1 MSGHNIPASY
11 NRNAALITTKRTNV
25 VVHPACLPSR
35 GNLRA
40 GSIRSSGEHR
50 IVTYVAP
57 SRASRKSVSARQHH
71 PFTRILHWTTFAL
84 LIVAAGSVCAREF
97 IEGPATRQLLLAIH
111 EWTGL
116 TVLALIAP
124 RLAWRAYARIGRLH
138 AKMSPRTRIPAA
150 LGHYAL
156 YAITL
161 ALPVLGWLTAN
172 AYGQTLRLFG
182 LLPLPTLIERDR
194 EFGYGLQDWHVDA
207 AWLLLTLVLG
217 HVVAALWHHYIRR
230 DNVLRSMQP
239 YVRRRDVRRP
249 RAAALVSRL
258 RTLLRRNRELAQ
270 TDPVESHAA
279 KAG

>member
-1 MSGHNIPASY
+1 
-11 NRNAALITTKRTNV
+11 
-25 VVHPACLPSR
+25 
-35 GNLRA
+35 
-40 GSIRSSGEHR
+40 
-50 IVTYVAP
+50 
-57 SRASRKSVSARQHH
+57 
-71 PFTRILHWTTFAL
+71 
-84 LIVAAGSVCAREF
+84 
-97 IEGPATRQLLLAIH
+97 
-111 EWTGL
+111 
-116 TVLALIAP
+116 
-124 RLAWRAYARIGRLH
+124 
-138 AKMSPRTRIPAA
+138 
-150 LGHYAL
+150 
-156 YAITL
+156 
-161 ALPVLGWLTAN
+161 LPVLGWVTAN

-279 KAG
+279 KSG